1 MLSLLSSFISVDAVW
16 FMLVKMRIMQTTSLF
31 TQIKVTYY
39 QILYYVLEKHD
50 FIFYKNMV

>member
-50 FIFYKNMV
+50 FIFYKNVV